1 MYNYGEL
8 ELRILS
14 CFWLKPELLETT
26 KLENKHFKN
35 NEKIF
40 VLFKSF
46 YEKFDNLNIETVC
59 SLVNDRYKFMSYMKI
74 FKDGILLYEII
85 SQLEPTGSQ
94 YDKYESLLL
103 ELYNE
108 SEREKWL
115 REKTFEL
122 ANELYLKNI
131 TCEQFKE
138 QFGALYIKSKEIYK
152 NDWLRYKKYGN
163 IKM

>member
-1 MYNYGEL
+1 MYDYGYL
-8 ELRILS
+8 ELLILG
-14 CFWLKPELLETT
+14 CMWADPKILERT

-40 VLFKSF
+40 IFMKEF
-46 YEKFDNLNIETVC
+46 YKKFGFFDNAFMC
-59 SLVNDRYKFMSYMKI
+59 QMAKDKYKYNEY
-74 FKDGILLYEII
+74 FKII

-108 SEREKWL
+108 AKEEKWL

-122 ANELYLKNI
+122 ANNLYMKNI
-131 TCEQFKE
+131 TCKQFKE
-138 QFGALYIKSKEIYK
+138 QFDILYNNAKEICK
-152 NDWLRYKKYGN
+152 ND
-163 IKM
+163 

>member
-46 YEKFDNLNIETVC
+46 YKKFGNLDIPTVC
-59 SLVNDRYKFMSYMKI
+59 SLVKDRYKFMDYMKI
-74 FKDGILLYEII
+74 IT
-85 SQLEPTGSQ
+85 QLEPVADNFQ
-94 YDKYESLLL
+94 MYEDLLI

-108 SEREKWL
+108 SEQEKWL

-122 ANELYLKNI
+122 ANDLYLKNI
-131 TCEQFKE
+131 TCEQFKDK
-138 QFGALYIKSKEIYK
+138 FYTLYNKAKEIFK
-152 NDWLRYKKYGN
+152 ND
-163 IKM
+163 

>member
-40 VLFKSF
+40 ILFKSF
-46 YEKFDNLNIETVC
+46 YEKFGNLNIETVC

-74 FKDGILLYEII
+74 IT
-85 SQLEPTGSQ
+85 QLEPVASNFQ
-94 YDKYESLLL
+94 MYEDLLI

-108 SEREKWL
+108 SKREKWL

-122 ANELYLKNI
+122 VNELYLKNI

-152 NDWLRYKKYGN
+152 ND
-163 IKM
+163 